1 MKTILVPT
9 DFSPLSLK
17 ALDRAVELAIPAQAS
32 ILLLGVVKYPEP
44 ILMDAHAEGSWD
56 QDMDDAFEERVESIE
71 NRLRCLL
78 DQPKYHQVPISAIV
92 NRQMSTI
99 GETIAS
105 SKADLIVMA
114 SEGATG
120 WKEKTT
126 GSNAERVVRYAK
138 CPVLIIKNA
147 EPISYQ
153 KVLFPT
159 DFTNTKALHA
169 FFAFADVRKAHPHFL
184 TVNTGYL
191 DRSFD
196 DLEEDMTELA
206 VDLKLESYSYAIIDA
221 VSEEAGI
228 IRYAEEINADLIALY
243 THGRTGLSHWF
254 HGSIAEKVVNH
265 SEVPVLTLVQ
275 Q

>member
-9 DFSPLSLK
+9 DFSALSLK
-17 ALDRAVELAIPAQAS
+17 ALDRAIELAIPAQAS
-32 ILLLGVVKYPEP
+32 ILLLGIVKYPEP
-44 ILMDAHAEGSWD
+44 ILMDAHSEGNWN
-56 QDMDDAFEERVESIE
+56 QDMDDVFEERVEGIE

-78 DQPKYHQVPISAIV
+78 NQPKYHQVPISAIV
-92 NRQMSTI
+92 NRQMNTI

-138 CPVLIIKNA
+138 CPVLIIKSE
-147 EPISYQ
+147 EPIHYQ

-159 DFTNTKALHA
+159 DFTNTQAVRT
-169 FFAFADVRKAHPHFL
+169 FFELADIQKAHPHFL
-184 TVNTGYL
+184 TINTGYL

-196 DLEEDMTELA
+196 DLKEDMAELA
-206 VDLKLESYSYAIIDA
+206 IDLKLESYSYAIIDA
-221 VSEEAGI
+221 VTEEAGI
-228 IRYAEEINADLIALY
+228 IRYAKEINADVIALY

-275 Q
+275 N